1 MSRLKATLTLLAFS
15 VSFVPLAANARGAV
29 VPLNPPTQKLVQISG
44 PTNASPFG
52 AGRAADLPGYNSGV
66 NGGAVIYT
74 LTNAS
79 AVQDASVSGSVR
91 DN

>member
-1 MSRLKATLTLLAFS
+1 MSRLKATFTLLAFS
-15 VSFVPLAANARGAV
+15 VSFVPLAANARGPVAA
-29 VPLNPPTQKLVQISG
+29 LNPPTLQLVQISG

-52 AGRAADLPGYNSGV
+52 AGRAADLPGYNSRM

-74 LTNAS
+74 LTNTN